1 MFDQLYSVEL
11 TRIFLFYLFFAHLPL
26 GLSINKG
33 QLAVYMYTKPSLGRL
48 VATKSCFEFLTDCLR
63 ASLFI

>member
-1 MFDQLYSVEL
+1 MFDQLYSFEL

-33 QLAVYMYTKPSLGRL
+33 QLAVYMYTKPSLG
-48 VATKSCFEFLTDCLR
+48 D
-63 ASLFI
+63 